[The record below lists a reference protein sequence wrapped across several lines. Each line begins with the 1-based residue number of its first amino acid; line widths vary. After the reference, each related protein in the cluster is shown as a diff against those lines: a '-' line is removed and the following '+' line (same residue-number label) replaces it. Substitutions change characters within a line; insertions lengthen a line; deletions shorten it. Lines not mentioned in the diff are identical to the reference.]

1 MNIALRS
8 EDWQLFLAASTIQ
21 QCESGSDFND
31 STFAKHSHE
40 PEPALLV
47 CSTIQRFNALTWRSP
62 TGNASGFRFIHV
74 SVRST

>member
-21 QCESGSDFND
+21 QCQSGSDFND

-40 PEPALLV
+40 PEPSLLV
-47 CSTIQRFNALTWRSP
+47 CSTIQRSTPSLFRTGRSRRMRRWILIA
-62 TGNASGFRFIHV
+62 G
-74 SVRST
+74 

>member
-21 QCESGSDFND
+21 QGQSGSDFND

-40 PEPALLV
+40 PEPSLLV
-47 CSTIQRFNALTWRSP
+47 CP
-62 TGNASGFRFIHV
+62 TL
-74 SVRST
+74 

>member
-21 QCESGSDFND
+21 QCQSGSDFND

-40 PEPALLV
+40 PEPSLLV
-47 CSTIQRFNALTWRSP
+47 CSTIQRSTPSFISHRPKQANAEMDFDCRL
-62 TGNASGFRFIHV
+62 II
-74 SVRST
+74 